1 MLNDCDS
8 GNETNQ
14 ETVEVDNE
22 RKSYI
27 VVHKQDASKRNR
39 SLGGSKGVPLPCG
52 DFPAEIIESIFQH
65 KWVHKYST
73 ASYKGRH
80 IVEVKLSTFNL

>member
-1 MLNDCDS
+1 MLSLATGALHLCDVFYSRPPTDIISDKEMLNDCDS

-27 VVHKQDASKRNR
+27 VVHKQDASKKNR
-39 SLGGSKGVPLPCG
+39 SLVVARMSLSLVGT
-52 DFPAEIIESIFQH
+52 FQQ
-65 KWVHKYST
+65 
-73 ASYKGRH
+73 R
-80 IVEVKLSTFNL
+80 L